1 MYKDM
6 VALIGKLVMN
16 KLQKEKRI
24 NPNFDSANDDDF
36 RKAIRELSIYDVKI
50 KFLEEHGF
58 KKSWGCPNEVIINL
72 CRSFLSSL
80 RQKN

>member
-1 MYKDM
+1 M

-16 KLQKEKRI
+16 KLQKEKK
-24 NPNFDSANDDDF
+24 NNSNFDSANDDDF

-58 KKSWGCPNEVIINL
+58 KKSWGCPNEVIIKL
-72 CRSFLSSL
+72 CRSFSSFL
-80 RQKN
+80 RQKS